1 MLYMK
6 SILDQLSEPG
16 NVNISVPEF
25 FNFGF
30 DVVDTWAAEE
40 NMTAFVSVNRTAT
53 AIGYHSFAELSHASN
68 RFANALQTLGAEKG
82 ACAIVILPRVP
93 AWYEVVIGCIKA
105 GVVAMPGTNLLTAK
119 DIEYRINHSAAS
131 LAIVSSEHVSKI
143 ESIRERCP
151 SLRHLI
157 LVGAKQHGWIEYNKN
172 DNIQIE
178 YKCIIDLFP
187 FTNCNAN

>member
-1 MLYMK
+1 MLGLK
-6 SILDQLSEPG
+6 SILDQLAEPG

-53 AIGYHSFAELSHASN
+53 AIEYHSFAELSQASN
-68 RFANALQTLGAEKG
+68 RFANVLQTLGAEKG

-119 DIEYRINHSAAS
+119 DQESCNVVS
-131 LAIVSSEHVSKI
+131 L
-143 ESIRERCP
+143 CQF
-151 SLRHLI
+151 LCL
-157 LVGAKQHGWIEYNKN
+157 Y
-172 DNIQIE
+172 
-178 YKCIIDLFP
+178 
-187 FTNCNAN
+187 